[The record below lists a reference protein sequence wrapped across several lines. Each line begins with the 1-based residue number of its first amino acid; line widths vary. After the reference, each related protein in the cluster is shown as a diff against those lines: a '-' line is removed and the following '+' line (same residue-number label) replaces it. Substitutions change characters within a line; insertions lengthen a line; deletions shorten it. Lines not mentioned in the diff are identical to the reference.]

1 MNTTTTRQKFEAM
14 IDSRSLEQSASDLL
28 LLDDSTEVGMMIR
41 VGIINS
47 VEKRFPQIAE
57 WIADFY
63 PEDEEDPRWDVDY
76 PEALAL
82 AVAAI
87 GA

>member
-1 MNTTTTRQKFEAM
+1 MNTMTARQKFEAM
-14 IDSRSLEQSASDLL
+14 IDSRSLEQSVSDLL
-28 LLDDSTEVGMMIR
+28 LVDDSTTEGMMIR

-47 VEKRFPQIAE
+47 VEKRFPAVAA

-63 PEDEEDPRWDVDY
+63 PEDEEDPRWELDY
-76 PEALAL
+76 PEVLVL

-87 GA
+87 A